1 MVSTPKGELRSVQKY
16 LYMMKLNTVIGLWVV
31 KNWPKVWKCDHIY
44 AKLWINDL
52 SFPSIRAETVFLF
65 TIISPAPN
73 RLLGNRNNHNNNIK
87 VIRIAKLYRI
97 ET

>member
-1 MVSTPKGELRSVQKY
+1 MASVFWLALRTIPI
-16 LYMMKLNTVIGLWVV
+16 KLSPLI
-31 KNWPKVWKCDHIY
+31 DHIY